1 MNVSKVVIPAA
12 GVGSRFLPYTKSVP
26 KEMLPLGE
34 KPAVHYIIDEGIH
47 SNIKNFFFIT
57 SRSKHAIEDYFDTSP
72 ELAVFLKDISK
83 EILLSDI
90 EKIIRSAD
98 FTYIRQAEMLGLGH
112 ALWLARHSIQKEYF
126 GVMLPDDII
135 TGKQPALAQLIRIAR
150 QEKGSV
156 IAVQEAP
163 TDCISSYGIID
174 IKKQITPNLFQVSH
188 IVEKPDQKDAPSNL
202 AVIGRYILSHKI
214 FAALEEMT
222 TYSVGEELQLTDAI
236 NNMMQNSEKVFA
248 YKVQGVRYDIG
259 TPVGWIKAIIGMAI
273 QNPQYAPHIKRFL
286 SDFNTSDSF
295 VFNHSKNIEHTV

>member
-1 MNVSKVVIPAA
+1 MDVSKVVIPAA

-47 SNIKNFFFIT
+47 SNIKNFFVIT
-57 SRSKHAIEDYFDTSP
+57 SRSKYAIEDYFDTSP
-72 ELAVFLKDISK
+72 ELAAFLKDISK
-83 EILLSDI
+83 EALLSDI

-156 IAVQEAP
+156 IAVQEVP

-174 IKKQITPNLFQVSH
+174 VKKQITPNLFQVSN
-188 IVEKPDQKDAPSNL
+188 IIEKPDQKDAPSNL

-248 YKVQGVRYDIG
+248 YKVQGIRYDIG